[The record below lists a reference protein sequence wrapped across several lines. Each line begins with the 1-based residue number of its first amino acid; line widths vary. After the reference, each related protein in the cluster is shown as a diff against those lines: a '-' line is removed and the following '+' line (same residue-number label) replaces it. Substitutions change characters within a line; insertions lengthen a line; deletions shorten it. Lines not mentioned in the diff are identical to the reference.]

1 MCYMAV
7 VFWCMAEPDCS
18 LGLTPGILGDHPGL
32 GACYVSRRWKL
43 GRMGHG
49 PRLPGRAERKGAG
62 GDVSVPFPRL
72 RKVLSADKGCA
83 VWREVTGRRSLEG
96 RHWPRGLP
104 EGSMQD
110 FSLLPLPLAW
120 MFLHNGFIRGEEK
133 QPSWAQPTCVGGTA
147 PSAGPTLPPVGAGI
161 LNESAGDEAE
171 SAGAAVA
178 KGASTGCVYVY
189 VCAVSAHVNMS
200 SHTGLCRHVSMYRC
214 TLCMCDIYTVHV

>member
-7 VFWCMAEPDCS
+7 VFWCMGEPDCS
-18 LGLTPGILGDHPGL
+18 LGLQGFWGTTKVL
-32 GACYVSRRWKL
+32 GACYVSRIWKL

-49 PRLPGRAERKGAG
+49 PRLPERAERKGVG
-62 GDVSVPFPRL
+62 GDVSGPLPRL
-72 RKVLSADKGCA
+72 RKVLSGDKGCA

-110 FSLLPLPLAW
+110 FPLLPLPLAW

-147 PSAGPTLPPVGAGI
+147 PSTGPTLPPVGVGI
-161 LNESAGDEAE
+161 LPESGGDEAE

-178 KGASTGCVYVY
+178 KGASTGCVCMF
-189 VCAVSAHVNMS
+189 VCVQCLHM
-200 SHTGLCRHVSMYRC
+200 
-214 TLCMCDIYTVHV
+214 